1 VQNGA
6 EFSDLGVVTSSVNFF
21 RSLGGSF
28 GVSVFGVVFA
38 TVLEDRLTKL
48 VPAGALGGAGLNPES
63 LTASPD
69 QIRALPPEV
78 LGPVSMA
85 MADSI
90 TTVFLLVVPLLVLGI
105 GLAMLMPELP
115 LKDTAH
121 IGATLEGAEITVAE
135 IAGGEPAVDELTE
148 HETVRI
154 DGDD

>member
-1 VQNGA
+1 V
-6 EFSDLGVVTSSVNFF
+6 
-21 RSLGGSF
+21 
-28 GVSVFGVVFA
+28 
-38 TVLEDRLTKL
+38 
-48 VPAGALGGAGLNPES
+48 LGGAGLNPES
-63 LTASPD
+63 LTASPA

-78 LGPVSMA
+78 LGPVTTA

-90 TTVFLLVVPLLVLGI
+90 TAVFLLVVPLLVLGV

-148 HETVRI
+148 HETVPI
-154 DGDD
+154 DRGG